1 MNRLKNK
8 VAIITGGGQSIGK
21 AAALKFAEEG
31 ARVVTGNELI
41 EKGLEINE
49 DNAPASVLI
58 TYKLIN

>member
-1 MNRLKNK
+1 MNRLKNE

-21 AAALKFAEEG
+21 AAALKFPEKG
-31 ARVVTGNELI
+31 SGVVTGDELM

-49 DNAPASVLI
+49 DNALVSVLI